1 LAGPPKGTVT
11 LAGSTSKHR
20 QDGPAWER
28 PGARPASSML
38 HDGTLAAMPARF
50 HVDTPLAQ
58 AGELTLPSTA
68 ARHVQ
73 VLRLQPGSAITLFD
87 GGGDEWQAEILA
99 MGRSEVRVQLLERQ
113 AVQRE
118 LAQAVTLAVVMPAN
132 DRMDGIVE
140 KATELGAA
148 AIQPLMSER
157 SVLRLNGERAE
168 KKVAHWQGVA
178 IAACEQSGRSV
189 VPKIAPVMTLPA
201 WLQSLGE
208 ARPEQRRWLLSPTSA
223 QALTAQAPAAQT
235 LVLSGPEGGLSA
247 GEEEAARAQGFIAIN
262 LGPRI
267 LRADTAPLAVLGWL
281 ALSSV

>member
-1 LAGPPKGTVT
+1 
-11 LAGSTSKHR
+11 
-20 QDGPAWER
+20 
-28 PGARPASSML
+28 
-38 HDGTLAAMPARF
+38 MPARF
-50 HVDTPLAQ
+50 FVDTPLAQ
-58 AGELTLPSTA
+58 PGELILPPGA

-73 VLRLQPGSAITLFD
+73 VLRLQPGEPIRLFD
-87 GGGDEWQAEILA
+87 GSGDEWSAEVLR
-99 MGRSEVRVQLLERQ
+99 MGRSEVAVQLIEREPLPH
-113 AVQRE
+113 RE
-118 LAQAVTLAVVMPAN
+118 LTQDVTLALAMPAN
-132 DRMDGIVE
+132 DRMDGVVE

-178 IAACEQSGRSV
+178 IAACEQSGRV
-189 VPKIAPVMTLPA
+189 KPPRILPVMSLIA

-208 ARPEQRRWLLSPTSA
+208 PVPEQRRWLLSPTAA
-223 QALTAQAPAAQT
+223 QPLQAQAPAPRT
-235 LVLSGPEGGLSA
+235 LILSGPEGGLSPA
-247 GEEEAARAQGFIAIN
+247 EEDAARAQGFVAMN

>member
-1 LAGPPKGTVT
+1 MSSPRFFVEVPLAGQALLSLP
-11 LAGSTSKHR
+11 AG
-20 QDGPAWER
+20 
-28 PGARPASSML
+28 
-38 HDGTLAAMPARF
+38 
-50 HVDTPLAQ
+50 
-58 AGELTLPSTA
+58 A

-87 GGGDEWQAEILA
+87 GSGLDWQAEITA
-99 MGRSEVRVQLLERQ
+99 MGRSEVSVRLLSQ
-113 AVQRE
+113 QSSLGRE
-118 LAQAVTLAVVMPAN
+118 LGQDVTLAVVMPAN

-168 KKVAHWQGVA
+168 KKVNHWQGVA
-178 IAACEQSGRSV
+178 IAACEQSGRSR
-189 VPKIAPVMTLPA
+189 VPRIAPVLGLNA
-201 WLQSLGE
+201 WLQSLGTQ
-208 ARPEQRRWLLSPTSA
+208 AVEQRRWLLSPTAA
-223 QALTAQAPAAQT
+223 QPLTAQAAAAQT
-235 LVLSGPEGGLSA
+235 LVLSGPEGGLSTA
-247 GEEEAARAQGFIAIN
+247 EEDAARAQGFLAMN